1 MLYNLYSLSF
11 FYVFLPGPWAV
22 SLFLQYLI
30 VTIFILLSSI
40 TAGLSFIITPYALTF
55 FEKQKFL
62 NVLLPLYIIPIFI
75 LSDMLRSLFLSL
87 LYLGEQSSLGL
98 RLFLGS
104 LGEPLAFTP
113 LIVFAYHGSV
123 YFLTG
128 LFAFIVFVI
137 FAYYRKLISF
147 SVTIFYFSLLLV
159 CYTLLAIR
167 PIPPLTPTSIDILST
182 AFEDPNASTAKEDF
196 IIRMDIINKLLLT
209 KTKQTDLLI
218 LPESTY
224 FLDVSDTFET
234 KIPKN
239 FTSILDS
246 QTIIRQGMR
255 ENVSLFY
262 TTKDETREVRS
273 KNDLMIFSEYSS
285 YLANAV
291 ISTFTSKITFSK
303 YISDIFTVQ
312 NHSFNTFTLSTQKG
326 IKSITFAS
334 LLCSEASS
342 YATIYS
348 FEKEMPN
355 LYTLQSNLAIMKR
368 SSYGL
373 FQYTLYTKLLGA
385 TTGKPVISVANMAP
399 ALLVNGKGKVLWQ
412 KEIGNSISSVNT
424 SSLR

>member
-1 MLYNLYSLSF
+1 
-11 FYVFLPGPWAV
+11 
-22 SLFLQYLI
+22 
-30 VTIFILLSSI
+30 
-40 TAGLSFIITPYALTF
+40 
-55 FEKQKFL
+55 
-62 NVLLPLYIIPIFI
+62 
-75 LSDMLRSLFLSL
+75 MLRSLFLSL

-113 LIVFAYHGSV
+113 LILFAYHGSV

-196 IIRMDIINKLLLT
+196 ITRMDIINKLLLT

-224 FLDVSDTFET
+224 FLDVSDAFET

-285 YLANAV
+285 YLANAI

-303 YISDIFTVQ
+303 YINDISTVQ

-348 FEKEMPN
+348 FEKEMPD
-355 LYTLQSNLAIMKR
+355 LYILQSNLAIMKR

-399 ALLVNGKGKVLWQ
+399 ALLVNGKGGLLWQ
-412 KEIGNSISSVNT
+412 KEIGNGISSVNT